1 MVYSDR
7 LSEIPKTPQG
17 FNRLCQLLRGD
28 KRKERY
34 TCKYIGPYKGKDR
47 FDFYLQAKK
56 KKEND
61 RT

>member
-1 MVYSDR
+1 MNIAER
-7 LSEIPKTPQG
+7 LSEVLKTPEG

-34 TCKYIGPYKGKDR
+34 TVKYIGPYKGKDR

-56 KKEND
+56 DKENG
-61 RT
+61 